1 MVLRPSILGQIGSIP
16 NDDDA
21 DVDNDPN
28 DIVDNTTPFSRT
40 SGKRVIKPSF
50 KLKESNT
57 RIKESTLTRHSN
69 TGKIFNNENIIF
81 RLLKFV
87 LKENCRKFHP

>member
-16 NDDDA
+16 NEDS

-28 DIVDNTTPFSRT
+28 NIVDNTSPFSRT

-50 KLKESNT
+50 KL
-57 RIKESTLTRHSN
+57 KESTLTRHSN

>member
-28 DIVDNTTPFSRT
+28 NIVDNTTTPFSRT

-50 KLKESNT
+50 KLKES
-57 RIKESTLTRHSN
+57 TLTPHSR
-69 TGKIFNNENIIF
+69 TGKIFIHKTVVF
-81 RLLKFV
+81 
-87 LKENCRKFHP
+87 